1 MNKMFMS
8 HQYNRRRGT
17 QLQLQF
23 SNHSI
28 ILSNHEVINVH
39 QGHIVY
45 NKSTPQKS
53 SGWVVEIPSY
63 FFRYFTD
70 VYFAFG

>member
-8 HQYNRRRGT
+8 HQYNMRRGNH
-17 QLQLQF
+17 LQLQF

-39 QGHIVY
+39 QGHTVY
-45 NKSTPQKS
+45 NKSPPKCG
-53 SGWVVEIPSY
+53 GWVAEIPFY
-63 FFRYFTD
+63 FFTYFTD
-70 VYFAFG
+70 VS